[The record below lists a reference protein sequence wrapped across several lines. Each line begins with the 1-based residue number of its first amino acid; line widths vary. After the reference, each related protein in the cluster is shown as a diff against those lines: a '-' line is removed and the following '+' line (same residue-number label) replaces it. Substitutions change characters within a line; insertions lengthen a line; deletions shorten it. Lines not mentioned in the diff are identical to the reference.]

1 MYRLAT
7 TFYLLLFPLA
17 LSSKTVVPPTFA
29 PPPTGLQTTVTTHLD
44 IVDSTDGVVSIREAI
59 EYIIS
64 TGSEQTIT
72 FQLPQGSPTTIL
84 LTDTL
89 PFITNTNLTINGHNQ
104 GPNGGV
110 ITIQGNGSGQI
121 FNVQNT
127 HLTLDSLCIT
137 NGFTNGPGGA
147 ILCYQTILV
156 LRHCT
161 FINNQSS
168 YGGAI
173 YCDSYP
179 SNNSRVLITDCHF
192 QNNRSIEGGAI
203 SLVHCDTSHIYRS
216 TFIQNTTYTLSGQH
230 SYGGAI
236 HLEYTTGVI
245 DSCILIHNHAVQRE
259 QDYSLHAHSYGGAL
273 ATRNSTLLLT
283 NTTLDS
289 NSTIVS
295 AIGSDLGGALYSS
308 LSNLYIQNCSFN
320 NDTSRGQGG
329 AIYATG
335 NDGSLQIHINQ
346 CTFSN
351 NQVYV
356 GMGGA
361 ICHQAAAPILIN
373 NCTFFQNQ
381 TDLGGAIMLQNGC
394 GKSAITNC
402 TFVNNHAVTPNQGG
416 AINQRGG
423 QSQIVN
429 NLFVGNSA
437 GTEPNDIYIRNT
449 LSAKAYSNIWYALTG
464 ALTISQS
471 NTSLTQTS
479 PQQIHSDNEGTIQ
492 PATITIKGVKHIVF
506 PPLSGTLSAT
516 YGIRTAHSPDLSVNA
531 RYTSG
536 HWVNNE
542 TNNIT
547 SASLIQDSIDQ
558 IESTRRPDSTSVGAI
573 QFRPQIITRDTVSVC
588 EEYVW
593 HERTLTSSGDYF
605 DTVSISYLW
614 DSIFTLHLT
623 IYQESH
629 NTLNIQACDSFLWNN
644 TNYTIT
650 GTHIYN
656 YTNTDGCGSTDTLH
670 LTINP
675 STHNSYLQNACE
687 TFSWHNVN
695 YVTSGTYT
703 YDYTNTNGCASTDTL
718 HLLVNTNSTN
728 TESVTACD
736 QYLWHD
742 SIYTSSTSTPTYTET
757 NNVGCDSIV
766 TLNLTINYSTH
777 NAYHQ
782 DACESFTWHNNEYT
796 ISGIYTHDYINDDN
810 CPSTDTLHLTI
821 SQHDNNTYFVT
832 ACDEYEWNGIAYSQ
846 SGTYTYDHSQ
856 TGSPCTNVDTLYLT
870 INHSTH
876 NTYHQDACESFSWHD
891 ANYTATGIY
900 TYDYINNDNCPSTDT
915 LHLTISQHDNNTYYV
930 TACDEYEWNGMA
942 YSLSGTYTYD
952 HSQIGSPCTNVDTLY
967 LTINHSTHNTYH
979 QDACESFTW
988 HDVNYST
995 TGIYTYDYI
1004 NNDNCL
1010 STDTLHLT
1018 INQHDNNSYY
1028 VTACDE
1034 YEWNGIDYSQ
1044 SGIYT
1049 YDHSQTGSPCTNVD
1063 TLYLTINH
1071 STHNAYHQ
1079 DACESFSWHEVSYT
1093 NTGIYTYDYTNNDGC
1108 PSTDTLH
1115 LTISQHDNTAYYVT
1129 ACDEYEW
1136 NGVDY
1141 SLSGTYTYDHS
1152 QTGSPCTNVDT
1163 LYLTINHSTH
1173 NTYLQDACESFSWH
1187 EVSYTNTGIY
1197 TYDYTNNDG
1206 CPSTD
1211 TLHLTVNTNSNY
1223 TESVT
1228 ACDQYLWHDSIYTS
1242 STSTPTFTET
1252 NHVGCDSIVTLN
1264 LTINYSSHNSY
1275 YEETCDKYVWH
1286 DTIIFDNG
1294 TYTYQYTNAEGC
1306 NSTDTLELVI
1316 HYSDSLIETYR
1327 VCDSFKWD
1335 VNGIIY
1341 RESSSDTIVLSN
1353 QWHCDSVCILVLT
1366 VDYSY
1371 LTEDTVTG
1379 CGWVVWLGETFKT
1392 DTVLTSVNGSIAGC
1406 DSIEKIIVTVY
1417 EPPSA
1422 IMTLYPKHL
1431 SENQLTLVAEDV
1443 SAGIHNTLW
1452 IVNGVEK
1459 DTCRKLVYEASMVDD
1474 SVFVALVINDGY
1486 CFDSVTDA
1494 VAIWHEDLMIP
1505 NVFAP
1510 KGNSQENSR
1519 FKVFG
1524 TSVAR
1529 FEIKIFN
1536 RKGMMVYHSR
1546 DIESSWDGSN
1556 KGVPCQ
1562 GGSYVYTINYST
1574 LSDPETIKH
1583 KTGSVVL
1590 LR

>member
-742 SIYTSSTSTPTYTET
+742 SIYTSSTSTPT
-757 NNVGCDSIV
+757 
-766 TLNLTINYSTH
+766 
-777 NAYHQ
+777 
-782 DACESFTWHNNEYT
+782 
-796 ISGIYTHDYINDDN
+796 
-810 CPSTDTLHLTI
+810 
-821 SQHDNNTYFVT
+821 
-832 ACDEYEWNGIAYSQ
+832 
-846 SGTYTYDHSQ
+846 
-856 TGSPCTNVDTLYLT
+856 
-870 INHSTH
+870 
-876 NTYHQDACESFSWHD
+876 
-891 ANYTATGIY
+891 
-900 TYDYINNDNCPSTDT
+900 
-915 LHLTISQHDNNTYYV
+915 
-930 TACDEYEWNGMA
+930 
-942 YSLSGTYTYD
+942 
-952 HSQIGSPCTNVDTLY
+952 
-967 LTINHSTHNTYH
+967 
-979 QDACESFTW
+979 
-988 HDVNYST
+988 
-995 TGIYTYDYI
+995 
-1004 NNDNCL
+1004 
-1010 STDTLHLT
+1010 
-1018 INQHDNNSYY
+1018 
-1028 VTACDE
+1028 
-1034 YEWNGIDYSQ
+1034 
-1044 SGIYT
+1044 
-1049 YDHSQTGSPCTNVD
+1049 
-1063 TLYLTINH
+1063 
-1071 STHNAYHQ
+1071 
-1079 DACESFSWHEVSYT
+1079 
-1093 NTGIYTYDYTNNDGC
+1093 
-1108 PSTDTLH
+1108 
-1115 LTISQHDNTAYYVT
+1115 
-1129 ACDEYEW
+1129 
-1136 NGVDY
+1136 
-1141 SLSGTYTYDHS
+1141 
-1152 QTGSPCTNVDT
+1152 
-1163 LYLTINHSTH
+1163 
-1173 NTYLQDACESFSWH
+1173 
-1187 EVSYTNTGIY
+1187 
-1197 TYDYTNNDG
+1197 
-1206 CPSTD
+1206 
-1211 TLHLTVNTNSNY
+1211 
-1223 TESVT
+1223 
-1228 ACDQYLWHDSIYTS
+1228 
-1242 STSTPTFTET
+1242 FTET